1 METLPM
7 VKGLPENLNQKLQG
21 RKKKYDEIKEEW
33 QKVRLDY
40 LKAKIKYDSL
50 IDLSLCEEDTG
61 LPPILL
67 VSRDDWSAKIQNLL
81 LNGKGNGLSPE
92 INYAVQECILDML
105 HERCNKLLH
114 HWNLPESSEKNNCL
128 KIKQLPILL
137 QTDVGMCENS
147 HSSEVC
153 SSHTKSNTI
162 FFQSYFSQ
170 I

>member
-1 METLPM
+1 M
-7 VKGLPENLNQKLQG
+7 VKGLPENLNQKLQE
-21 RKKKYDEIKEEW
+21 RKKKYDKIKEEW

-92 INYAVQECILDML
+92 INYAVQGVQ
-105 HERCNKLLH
+105 K
-114 HWNLPESSEKNNCL
+114 
-128 KIKQLPILL
+128 
-137 QTDVGMCENS
+137 
-147 HSSEVC
+147 
-153 SSHTKSNTI
+153 
-162 FFQSYFSQ
+162 
-170 I
+170 